1 MTMDRKL
8 IELTRALLE
17 GTGYPQITTVNFKV
31 PEARTHLWSGL
42 RYFCGEDAAWT
53 QDYEPVAAWLS
64 DNKGKG
70 LLMSGSCGTGKTLIG
85 SRIIPLLLYRY
96 CNKLMVFQYSARE
109 INCKVDEILRQ
120 RVVYIDDVGKEN
132 MLNSYGNR
140 RWVFPEIVDEAE
152 RRGKMLILSTNLDA
166 EHLAEKY
173 DDRTMDRL
181 RALTRLVPFTGKSLR
196 K

>member
-1 MTMDRKL
+1 MDRKL
-8 IELTRALLE
+8 IEQTRALLE
-17 GTGYPQITTVNFKV
+17 GTGYPQITTVNFKI

-42 RYFCGEDAAWT
+42 QYFCGVDAAWT
-53 QDYEPVAAWLS
+53 QDYEPIAAWLS

-85 SRIIPLLLYRY
+85 SRIIPLLLYHY
-96 CNKLMVFQYSARE
+96 CNKLMVFQYPAQK

-120 RVVYIDDVGKEN
+120 KIIYIDDVGKEN
-132 MLNSYGNR
+132 MLNSYGNK
-140 RWVFPEIVDEAE
+140 RWIFPEIVDEAE

-181 RALTRLVPFTGKSLR
+181 RSLTRLAPFTGKSLR

>member
-1 MTMDRKL
+1 MDRKL
-8 IELTRALLE
+8 IEQTRALLE
-17 GTGYPQITTVNFKV
+17 GTGYPQITTVNFKI

-42 RYFCGEDAAWT
+42 QYFCGEDAVWT
-53 QDYEPVAAWLS
+53 QDYEPIAAWLS

-85 SRIIPLLLYRY
+85 SRIIPLLLYHY
-96 CNKLMVFQYSARE
+96 CGKLMVFQYPAQE

-120 RVVYIDDVGKEN
+120 KIIYIDDVGKEN
-132 MLNSYGNR
+132 MLNSYGNK

-152 RRGKMLILSTNLDA
+152 RRGKMLIISTNLDA

-181 RALTRLVPFTGKSLR
+181 RSLTKLVPFTGKSLR

>member
-1 MTMDRKL
+1 MDRKL
-8 IELTRALLE
+8 IEQTRALLE
-17 GTGYPQITTVNFKV
+17 GTGYPQITTVNFKI

-42 RYFCGEDAAWT
+42 QYFCGEDAAWT
-53 QDYEPVAAWLS
+53 QDYEPIAAWLS

-70 LLMSGSCGTGKTLIG
+70 LLMSGNCGTGKTLIG
-85 SRIIPLLLYRY
+85 SRIIPLLLYHY
-96 CNKLMVFQYSARE
+96 CNKLMVFQYPAQE

-120 RVVYIDDVGKEN
+120 KIIYIDDVGKEN
-132 MLNSYGNR
+132 MLNSYGNK
-140 RWVFPEIVDEAE
+140 RWIFPEIVDEAE

-181 RALTRLVPFTGKSLR
+181 RSLTRLAPFTGKSLR

>member
-1 MTMDRKL
+1 MTMNRKL

>member
-1 MTMDRKL
+1 MDRKL
-8 IELTRALLE
+8 IEQTRALLE
-17 GTGYPQITTVNFKV
+17 GTGYPQITTVNFKI

-42 RYFCGEDAAWT
+42 QYFCGKDAAWT
-53 QDYEPVAAWLS
+53 QDYEPIAAWLS

-85 SRIIPLLLYRY
+85 SRIIPLLLYHY
-96 CNKLMVFQYSARE
+96 CNKLMVFQYPAQE

-120 RVVYIDDVGKEN
+120 KIIYIDDVGKEN
-132 MLNSYGNR
+132 MLNSYGNK
-140 RWVFPEIVDEAE
+140 RWIFPEIVDEAE

-181 RALTRLVPFTGKSLR
+181 RSLTRLAPFTGKSLR

>member
-1 MTMDRKL
+1 MDRKL
-8 IELTRALLE
+8 IEQTRALLE

-53 QDYEPVAAWLS
+53 QDYEPIATWLS

-85 SRIIPLLLYRY
+85 SRIIPLLLYHY
-96 CNKLMVFQYSARE
+96 CNKLMVFQYPAQE

-120 RVVYIDDVGKEN
+120 KIIYIDDVGKEN
-132 MLNSYGNR
+132 MLNSYGNK
-140 RWVFPEIVDEAE
+140 RWIFPEIVDEAE
-152 RRGKMLILSTNLDA
+152 RSGKMLIISTNLDA

-181 RALTRLVPFTGKSLR
+181 RSLTRLVPFTGKSLR